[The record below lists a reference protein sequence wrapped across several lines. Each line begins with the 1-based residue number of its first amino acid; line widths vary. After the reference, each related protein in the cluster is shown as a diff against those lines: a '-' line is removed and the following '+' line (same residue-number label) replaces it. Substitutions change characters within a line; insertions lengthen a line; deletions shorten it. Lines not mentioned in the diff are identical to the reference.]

1 MSKKRHQNRDKDQVG
16 TIHFRPG
23 SHAGESLV
31 EEGVGSTKITVTAYD
46 ASAVHEEVVQDPAKL
61 LTIIQQWP
69 RIWIRIEGLSE
80 PDKIRAIGKIF
91 DFHHLALEDVLESQ
105 LRAKM
110 ERYDNTFFLVAHF
123 LAYDENRFSA
133 KQLSMFFGTNF
144 FVSFENERIDALDTM
159 HDRIKRNVANIR
171 SQTADYLVYVTL
183 DMLVD
188 RIFPIL
194 DRFSD
199 KLEQLEETVVDDPS
213 RQTMT
218 AIHATKRELLVLRR
232 EIWPLREAVNA
243 LIRDGGDAL
252 SPETKIHLRDCY
264 DEIVRLLD
272 FSETYRELG
281 SDLMDVYLSSVSNRL
296 NEVMKVLTILTTIF
310 APPTLIAGIYGM
322 NFNNHIS
329 PYNMPEYDWY
339 YGYPYAIILMVC
351 TSLSIV
357 LLLWSMGWLGALP
370 PWMRGKSKT

>member
-1 MSKKRHQNRDKDQVG
+1 MKQQVG
-16 TIHFRPG
+16 TMHFRPG

-31 EEGVGSTKITVTAYD
+31 KEGAGTTKISVTAYD
-46 ASAVHEEVVQDPAKL
+46 ASAEHEEIVEDPAQL
-61 LTIIQQWP
+61 MSIVQQWP
-69 RIWIRIEGLSE
+69 RVWIRIEGLGE
-80 PDKIRAIGKIF
+80 PEKIKAIGKIF

-105 LRAKM
+105 IRAKM
-110 ERYDNTFFLVAHF
+110 EQFDKTFFLVAHF
-123 LAYDENRFSA
+123 LAYDGTRFNA
-133 KQLSMFFGTNF
+133 NQLSVFFGKNF
-144 FVSFENERIDALDTM
+144 FVTFECEKIEALD
-159 HDRIKRNVANIR
+159 HLQDRIKRNIANIR
-171 SQTADYLVYVTL
+171 SQTADYLAYVVL

-188 RIFPIL
+188 RIFPII
-194 DRFSD
+194 DQFSE
-199 KLEQLEETVVDDPS
+199 KLEQLEEVVVDDPS
-213 RQTMT
+213 RNTMT
-218 AIHATKRELLVLRR
+218 QIHATKRELLVLRR
-232 EIWPLREAVNA
+232 EIWPLREAVNG
-243 LIRDGGDAL
+243 LLRDSGDAL

-281 SDLMDVYLSSVSNRL
+281 ADLMDVYLSSVSNRL

-339 YGYPYAIILMVC
+339 YGYPYAIVLMIV

-357 LLLWSMGWLGALP
+357 FLLWSMGWLGAPP
-370 PWMRGKSKT
+370 PWKRDKNKS